1 MLSLGRKYE
10 NPVECNS
17 RSGVLEISHPLQNSE
32 NCRVLPKKGGFSLTE
47 NCSRST
53 KVPVPSKK
61 KTQFA
66 INGLWYSTNRTV
78 FPQVSYLV
86 HVCYFLFQL
95 L

>member
-10 NPVECNS
+10 NPDECNS
-17 RSGVLEISHPLQNSE
+17 LTGVLEISHPLQNSE

-53 KVPVPSKK
+53 KVPVPSKNP
-61 KTQFA
+61 QFA
-66 INGLWYSTNRTV
+66 INGLWYSTNRTI

-86 HVCYFLFQL
+86 HV
-95 L
+95 